1 MSHITK
7 VAFENTKYNMMLLM
21 CVNLCMIDQSNIN
34 NNTEKYWNQ
43 INLTGAGARD
53 ETQSDACVGRRPKEF
68 SYQPRKID
76 GKPKN

>member
-1 MSHITK
+1 
-7 VAFENTKYNMMLLM
+7 MLLM

-53 ETQSDACVGRRPKEF
+53 ETQSDVCVGRRPKEF